1 MTRCD
6 AVTGAGSGIGAAL
19 AALLR
24 ARGDRVIGVD
34 LRGAEIEA
42 DLATPDGRAAAAE
55 AAARAADGVVD
66 AVVTCAGTSV
76 PGEAMVTVNYFGSTG
91 FVTALRPA
99 LAASSVPRVVLIGSI
114 SGTQPADPA
123 VVAACLADDEETA
136 LVHARA
142 AIADGRERQLY
153 PSSKSALAQWAR
165 RTAVAERW
173 ADAGIPVNVVAPG
186 VVLTPMSAGLFDDPA
201 SDGPGTAAGA
211 RPGEPD
217 PGRRHHPVPVHPLQQ
232 VHADQLHR
240 HPLRPG
246 RPQHHP
252 ASGLGQARRLRV
264 VRRAARGRAS

>member
-1 MTRCD
+1 MTRCVV
-6 AVTGAGSGIGAAL
+6 VTGAGSGIGAAL

-24 ARGDRVIGVD
+24 ARGDRVIGID

-55 AAARAADGVVD
+55 AVAAGGVVD

-91 FVTALRPA
+91 FVTALQPA
-99 LAASSVPRVVLIGSI
+99 LAASSAPRVVLIGSI

-165 RTAVAERW
+165 RTAVAEGW
-173 ADAGIPVNVVAPG
+173 AGAGIPVNVVAPG
-186 VVLTPMSAGLFDDPA
+186 VVLTSMSAGLFDDPA
-201 SDGPGTAAGA
+201 MKRAMDTAVPMPLGGYMEPEAVARAVAFLASAENTHITGQVLYADGGA
-211 RPGEPD
+211 E
-217 PGRRHHPVPVHPLQQ
+217 
-232 VHADQLHR
+232 AT
-240 HPLRPG
+240 LRGP
-246 RPQHHP
+246 
-252 ASGLGQARRLRV
+252 SV
-264 VRRAARGRAS
+264 F